1 VLRRRHQIIET
12 ITPTRYLPRF
22 HWELLV
28 CGVRGHRVIGA
39 DVAKLGPQDAV
50 VAFDDPHGKRWLR
63 CLRCDSWLPIEAPQ
77 APARPRMPPR
87 DEIVLPLRGKALR
100 DRIVLRLI
108 AIDRALHVL
117 VLGTLSLAVFF
128 FAADRAHLVHLY
140 AKGLV
145 AFDGLDPSAPPSQLY
160 HHHGVLHQVDR
171 LFTASHEALILIG
184 IALALYALLEGA
196 EGIGLWFGMRWAE
209 YLTFVANC
217 LFLPYEI
224 SELIDKLT
232 VLRALTLVVNIAIVL
247 YLVWGKRLFG
257 LNGGVAAEHRE
268 REAEMGWP
276 ALERTAPRL
285 PAGATAGPAGR

>member
-1 VLRRRHQIIET
+1 M
-12 ITPTRYLPRF
+12 
-22 HWELLV
+22 
-28 CGVRGHRVIGA
+28 
-39 DVAKLGPQDAV
+39 
-50 VAFDDPHGKRWLR
+50 VAFDDPHGTRWLR
-63 CLRCDSWLPIEAPQ
+63 CLRCDSWLPVEPPS
-77 APARPRMPPR
+77 APARERMPPR
-87 DEIVLPLRGKALR
+87 EEVDLPLRGKALR

-108 AIDRALHVL
+108 AVDRALHVL

-140 AKGLV
+140 ANALV

-184 IALALYALLEGA
+184 IALALYALLEAA
-196 EGIGLWFGMRWAE
+196 EGVGLWFGRRWAE
-209 YLTFVANC
+209 YLTFIANC

-224 SELIDKLT
+224 SELVTKLT
-232 VLRALTLVVNIAIVL
+232 LFRVLTLVVNIAIVL

-268 REAEMGWP
+268 RAAEMGWP

-285 PAGATAGPAGR
+285 PPPAPSG